1 MAMTDIAA
9 PRLPE
14 SPTLSGLEERW
25 SQTWQEEGTYAFD
38 RSKDRPDVYAIDTPP
53 PTVSGPLHIGH
64 VFSFTHTDL
73 VARFQRMRGKAVFYP
88 IGWDDNGLPTERRV
102 QNKYGV
108 NCDPSLPYDPSFEPP
123 KKPDP
128 KRQVPI
134 SRRNFVELCTR
145 QTIEDEQAYEA
156 LWRRLG
162 LSYDWSYQYTTIGE
176 HARATSQRAF
186 LRNLARGEAYS
197 AEAPSLWDVTFGTAV
212 AQAELEDRE
221 QAGTYHRLRFTG
233 AEGAAIEVD
242 TTRPELLPACVALVC
257 HPDDERYPA
266 LVGTPARTPVFG
278 AIVPVYAH
286 PLADPAKGT
295 GIGDG
300 VHIR

>member
-1 MAMTDIAA
+1 
-9 PRLPE
+9 
-14 SPTLSGLEERW
+14 
-25 SQTWQEEGTYAFD
+25 
-38 RSKDRPDVYAIDTPP
+38 
-53 PTVSGPLHIGH
+53 
-64 VFSFTHTDL
+64 
-73 VARFQRMRGKAVFYP
+73 MRGKAVFYP

-108 NCDPSLPYDPSFEPP
+108 KCDPSLPYDPSFEPP
-123 KKPDP
+123 AKPDP
-128 KRQVPI
+128 KHQVPI
-134 SRRNFVELCTR
+134 ARRNFVELCTR

-221 QAGTYHRLRFTG
+221 QTGVYHRLRFTG
-233 AEGAAIEVD
+233 ADGMAIEID

-257 HPDDERYPA
+257 HPDDGRYTS
-266 LVGTPARTPVFG
+266 LIGTFARTPVFG
-278 AIVPVYAH
+278 ATVPVYAH
-286 PLADPAKGT
+286 PLADPDKGT
-295 GIGDG
+295 GIVMVCTFGDLADVTWWRDLQLDTRVVIGRDGRLLPEPPSTVDGCG
-300 VHIR
+300 VCRSGRPYREAGADPGSGTFA